1 MRTIVPRNLNALLA
15 ASFFGIYALS
25 FPGAAQAQMLACEAT
40 PTTGANT
47 TLTTLSDIWFG
58 DGSYKYAIMLATNS
72 RSGQDG
78 ISFIGNPDALESG
91 AKVCIPQA
99 AEADRLRRRYERY
112 VEAVA
117 DMSVAQPWEMTNAL
131 TPLPQTGTYRVA
143 TWIRADQQNR
153 YPSAPSSDFNYPLG
167 GDTWVTLEPKLKNFC
182 TDFVNAVSSDPAA
195 LTLRLEQRLGLP
207 LVSSKTHF
215 AVFEIDASSPNSG
228 KKLFRPC
235 GDTSTA
241 TTSCP
246 VGINGDNLFLYRQ
259 YYQSYGTTLP
269 VQYPWTSLGYT
280 FDWAPDPNVLG
291 RRDSYVRIGESEYVA
306 PKGTMVKFVGVVP
319 TAKYCSR

>member
-1 MRTIVPRNLNALLA
+1 MRAIGPTRLTGLLA
-15 ASFFGIYALS
+15 SGLLGICALS
-25 FPGAAQAQMLACEAT
+25 FSGAAQAQMVACEAT
-40 PTTGANT
+40 PTTGKST

-58 DGSYKYAIMLATNS
+58 DGSYRYAIMLATNS

-91 AKVCIPQA
+91 VKVCIPQV

-117 DMSVAQPWEMTNAL
+117 DMAVAQPWEMTNAL

-143 TWIRADQQNR
+143 TWIRADQKSR
-153 YPSAPSSDFNYPLG
+153 FPSSPSSDFNYALG
-167 GDTWVTLEPKLKNFC
+167 GDTWLTLEPMLKNFC
-182 TDFVNAVSSDPAA
+182 TNFVNTVSSDPAA

-207 LVSSKTHF
+207 PVSSKTHF

-228 KKLFRPC
+228 KKIFRPC
-235 GDTSTA
+235 GNTSTA
-241 TTSCP
+241 TTSCS
-246 VGINGDNLFLYRQ
+246 VGIKDDNLFLYRQ

-280 FDWAPDPNVLG
+280 FDWAPDPNTLG

-306 PKGTMVKFVGVVP
+306 PKGTMTKFIGVIP
-319 TAKYCSR
+319 TGQYCAP